1 MKKKIFAIA
10 MMALA
15 TAGTS
20 TVFAARADEK
30 NDKCRKACARTECT
44 AKTAKDSCCAKHP
57 SPFDGLNLTAE
68 QQTKIKALKNDCKAA
83 KEAKKAES
91 EKIISEMKSRKE
103 DSRREYLAKIKEI
116 LTPEQYVQ
124 FLENA
129 FTEKNSRPDIRKG
142 RGNHREFH
150 LHKGEAR
157 ACGERK

>member
-30 NDKCRKACARTECT
+30 NDKCRKDCARTECA
-44 AKTAKDSCCAKHP
+44 AKTTKDSCCANRP
-57 SPFDGLNLTAE
+57 SPFDGLNLSAD
-68 QQTKIKALKNDCKAA
+68 QQAKIKALKANCKAEKVKEKTESA
-83 KEAKKAES
+83 KLR
-91 EKIISEMKSRKE
+91 SEMKNRKE
-103 DSRREYLAKIKEI
+103 NGRREYLAKIKEI

-124 FLENA
+124 FLENS
-129 FTEKNSRPDIRKG
+129 FTEFNSRPDIRKG

-150 LHKGEAR
+150 FHQGNACQKGE
-157 ACGERK
+157 KK